1 MLHCNPPFFA
11 DIMKI
16 WLLSALMGCDASKS
30 TDVIEN
36 EEIESDTFDF
46 TDTQIDTIRSTWPIL
61 ACDMVDIGS
70 KVFLK
75 IFIDEPKLKYAFPSF
90 RYFDYIYFGVLGCCF
105 FFIFYEWTLELQVFK
120 GKFRGHTFCFFYIQ
134 LYIKDTFN
142 F

>member
-1 MLHCNPPFFA
+1 MVPVALFLPFLFAFA

-90 RYFDYIYFGVLGCCF
+90 RYFDYIY
-105 FFIFYEWTLELQVFK
+105 IFWYI
-120 GKFRGHTFCFFYIQ
+120 FFYLLRINIGSFQ
-134 LYIKDTFN
+134 RKVTWSYLLLLTHTYM
-142 F
+142 

>member
-1 MLHCNPPFFA
+1 MLHCYPFLFAFA

-90 RYFDYIYFGVLGCCF
+90 RYFDYIYIFWCVF

-120 GKFRGHTFCFFYIQ
+120 GESYLLFLTHT
-134 LYIKDTFN
+134 
-142 F
+142 

>member
-1 MLHCNPPFFA
+1 
-11 DIMKI
+11 
-16 WLLSALMGCDASKS
+16 MGCDASKS

-90 RYFDYIYFGVLGCCF
+90 RYFDYIYVFWYF
-105 FFIFYEWTLELQVFK
+105 FFLSFTNKHWNY
-120 GKFRGHTFCFFYIQ
+120 KFSEESYVIIPIAFDAYLHV
-134 LYIKDTFN
+134 KDTFN
-142 F
+142 FQ

>member
-1 MLHCNPPFFA
+1 
-11 DIMKI
+11 
-16 WLLSALMGCDASKS
+16 MGCDASKS

-90 RYFDYIYFGVLGCCF
+90 RYFDYIYFGVVVFLSFSNKHCF
-105 FFIFYEWTLELQVFK
+105 QRRVTWPYLLLLKQ
-120 GKFRGHTFCFFYIQ
+120 
-134 LYIKDTFN
+134 
-142 F
+142 

>member
-1 MLHCNPPFFA
+1 
-11 DIMKI
+11 
-16 WLLSALMGCDASKS
+16 MGCDASKS

-90 RYFDYIYFGVLGCCF
+90 RYFDYIYIFWYF
-105 FFIFYEWTLELQVFK
+105 FFYLLRINIGITSFHAEESNVIIPIDFDAYSHV
-120 GKFRGHTFCFFYIQ
+120 
-134 LYIKDTFN
+134 KDTFN
-142 F
+142 FQ

>member
-1 MLHCNPPFFA
+1 MVPVALFLPFLFAFA

-90 RYFDYIYFGVLGCCF
+90 RYFDYIYFGVFCLFFLSFSNKHCF
-105 FFIFYEWTLELQVFK
+105 QRRVTWPYLLLLKQ
-120 GKFRGHTFCFFYIQ
+120 
-134 LYIKDTFN
+134 
-142 F
+142 

>member
-1 MLHCNPPFFA
+1 
-11 DIMKI
+11 
-16 WLLSALMGCDASKS
+16 MGCDASKS

-90 RYFDYIYFGVLGCCF
+90 RYFDYIYFGVLGCF
-105 FFIFYEWTLELQVFK
+105 FFIFLRMNIGVTRFQRKVSWPYLLFFT
-120 GKFRGHTFCFFYIQ
+120 HTTVHKRYI
-134 LYIKDTFN
+134 
-142 F
+142 

>member
-1 MLHCNPPFFA
+1 
-11 DIMKI
+11 
-16 WLLSALMGCDASKS
+16 MGCDASKS

-90 RYFDYIYFGVLGCCF
+90 RYFDYIYIFWYIF
-105 FFIFYEWTLELQVFK
+105 FLAFTNKHWNY
-120 GKFRGHTFCFFYIQ
+120 KFSEESYVIIHVPIAFDAYV
-134 LYIKDTFN
+134 YM
-142 F
+142 

>member
-1 MLHCNPPFFA
+1 MLHCNPPYFA

-105 FFIFYEWTLELQVFK
+105 FFYLLRMNIGVTSFQRKVSWPYLL
-120 GKFRGHTFCFFYIQ
+120 FFYT
-134 LYIKDTFN
+134 YNCT
-142 F
+142 

>member
-1 MLHCNPPFFA
+1 
-11 DIMKI
+11 
-16 WLLSALMGCDASKS
+16 MGCDASKS

-90 RYFDYIYFGVLGCCF
+90 RYFDYIYFGVFFKSFSNKHCF
-105 FFIFYEWTLELQVFK
+105 QRRVTWPYLLLLKQ
-120 GKFRGHTFCFFYIQ
+120 
-134 LYIKDTFN
+134 
-142 F
+142 

>member
-1 MLHCNPPFFA
+1 
-11 DIMKI
+11 
-16 WLLSALMGCDASKS
+16 MGCDASKS

-61 ACDMVDIGS
+61 ACDMADIGS

-90 RYFDYIYFGVLGCCF
+90 RYLRL
-105 FFIFYEWTLELQVFK
+105 FYL
-120 GKFRGHTFCFFYIQ
+120 
-134 LYIKDTFN
+134 LYHP
-142 F
+142 

>member
-1 MLHCNPPFFA
+1 
-11 DIMKI
+11 
-16 WLLSALMGCDASKS
+16 MGCDASKS

-105 FFIFYEWTLELQVFK
+105 FFLSFTNEHWSY
-120 GKFRGHTFCFFYIQ
+120 KFSKESFVAIPFGFFTHTTVHKRYI
-134 LYIKDTFN
+134 
-142 F
+142 

>member
-1 MLHCNPPFFA
+1 MLHYNPPFFA

-90 RYFDYIYFGVLGCCF
+90 RYFDYIYFGVLGC
-105 FFIFYEWTLELQVFK
+105 FFIFYEWTLELHVFK
-120 GKFRGHTFCFFYIQ
+120 GKFRGHTFCFLHIQ

>member
-1 MLHCNPPFFA
+1 
-11 DIMKI
+11 
-16 WLLSALMGCDASKS
+16 MGCDASKS

-90 RYFDYIYFGVLGCCF
+90 RYFDYIYFGVLF
-105 FFIFYEWTLELQVFK
+105 FFIFFEKTLFSEESYVAIPVAFETIVK
-120 GKFRGHTFCFFYIQ
+120 RYI
-134 LYIKDTFN
+134 
-142 F
+142 